1 MITLNLKNIQNFSN
15 NLKITKKAPNI
26 LSDGKLLGRITP
38 ARLAETPSS
47 DVFEKTISKEQTFW
61 KNFGFT
67 LPLKDEVLQQLSG
80 IIQDTCK
87 GIFEYEYTP
96 VLKKHFAGT
105 GSKFSGRLKEASSIL
120 PKLQRRIDDL
130 EKCHSVS
137 QIYSVVPDLCGFK
150 LTTNGGS
157 KETEKIISKINDLI
171 KLDRFKPT
179 HIINRGKIPYI
190 NQEQLGELSNKGF
203 YIIEPKGASNFNCAS
218 VYFLDK
224 KHGIPIELQIM
235 GDKTDKI
242 NAKEHI
248 FYNYKTKGGA
258 TEHGT
263 INEKFQK
270 ALDLMTNDEINQYQK
285 YIDDCY
291 SFARAQELN
300 LKSTKP
306 ILPYGFDKV
315 LEVV

>member
-1 MITLNLKNIQNFSN
+1 
-15 NLKITKKAPNI
+15 
-26 LSDGKLLGRITP
+26 
-38 ARLAETPSS
+38 
-47 DVFEKTISKEQTFW
+47 
-61 KNFGFT
+61 
-67 LPLKDEVLQQLSG
+67 
-80 IIQDTCK
+80 
-87 GIFEYEYTP
+87 
-96 VLKKHFAGT
+96 
-105 GSKFSGRLKEASSIL
+105 
-120 PKLQRRIDDL
+120 
-130 EKCHSVS
+130 
-137 QIYSVVPDLCGFK
+137 
-150 LTTNGGS
+150 
-157 KETEKIISKINDLI
+157 
-171 KLDRFKPT
+171 
-179 HIINRGKIPYI
+179 
-190 NQEQLGELSNKGF
+190 
-203 YIIEPKGASNFNCAS
+203 
-218 VYFLDK
+218 
-224 KHGIPIELQIM
+224 M